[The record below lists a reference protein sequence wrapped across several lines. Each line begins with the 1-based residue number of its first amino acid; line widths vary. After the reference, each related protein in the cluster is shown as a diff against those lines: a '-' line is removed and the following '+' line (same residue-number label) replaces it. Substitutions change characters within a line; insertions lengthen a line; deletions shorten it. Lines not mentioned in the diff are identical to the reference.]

1 MLTGTGR
8 AVAALAVV
16 LLVGGVVLD
25 YPEVLAV
32 GATCLLALLVA
43 AGWMFLRPDVTATRR
58 IEPERV
64 RVGEPAHAILNI
76 VNETTRPSPPIVA
89 TEAIAD
95 RKVLVAVP
103 SLSGRGST
111 SVHYPLP
118 TDRRGVFT
126 VGPLT
131 IGHADPLRLMRVTQ
145 SYTSQTT
152 LWVHP
157 QAHVVAPLPWGR
169 NRDLDGITSDNSPRG
184 GVAFH
189 SLREYHAGDDR
200 RFIHWRSSARLGTL
214 LVRHQVVPSHPRMLI
229 VLDTSAA
236 PYTEDSFEDAVR
248 VAASQATAAG
258 VHGFPLEVRTTG
270 GRVANCPGSAGGMR
284 PVLDLLAEVSPRADD
299 PGLSALAGII
309 PEEEG
314 ASLGVVT
321 GQVGTESATM
331 LCGIRRRFGMVTL
344 VMVGEQF
351 GRPAP
356 NLRGVLAFNVRT
368 SADFARVWAGV
379 AST

>member
-1 MLTGTGR
+1 MLTETGR
-8 AVAALAVV
+8 AVAVLAV
-16 LLVGGVVLD
+16 LLLAAGAMLD

-32 GATCLLALLVA
+32 GVACLLALLVA
-43 AGWMFLRPDVTATRR
+43 AAWMFLRPDVTATRR

-64 RVGEPAHAILNI
+64 RAGEPAHAILNI
-76 VNETTRPSPPIVA
+76 VNEASRPSPPIIA

-111 SVHYPLP
+111 SVRYRLP

-157 QAHVVAPLPWGR
+157 QVHAVAPLPWGR
-169 NRDLDGITSDNSPRG
+169 NRDLDGVTSDNSPRG

-229 VLDTSAA
+229 ILDTSLA
-236 PYTEDSFEDAVR
+236 PYSGDSFEDAVR

-258 VHGFPLEVRTTG
+258 IRGFPLEVRTTG
-270 GRVANCPGSAGGMR
+270 GRAAGCPGSAGGLR
-284 PVLDLLAEVSPRADD
+284 PILDLLAEVQPSADD
-299 PGLSALAGII
+299 PGLSALTGVV
-309 PEEEG
+309 PEEDG
-314 ASLGVVT
+314 VSLGVVT
-321 GQVGTESATM
+321 GQVDHGSATM
-331 LCGIRRRFGMVTL
+331 LCAIRRRFGVVTL

-351 GRPAP
+351 NRPAP

-368 SADFARVWAGV
+368 STDFARVWAGV
-379 AST
+379 VTS